1 MSRGVKWRLEWAFFL
16 GENGRRQY
24 NRLCKGCVHPCK
36 QSFRA
41 VVLDCPHFQSQRVKK
56 GVDKGGK
63 RNQAQTA
70 QIVGA
75 ILPHILRDTTTTTTP
90 AA

>member
-24 NRLCKGCVHPCK
+24 NRLCKGCIHPCK

-41 VVLDCPHFQSQRVKK
+41 VVLDCSHFQSQRVKK

-63 RNQAQTA
+63 RAK
-70 QIVGA
+70 
-75 ILPHILRDTTTTTTP
+75 
-90 AA
+90 

>member
-24 NRLCKGCVHPCK
+24 NRLFKGCVHPCK

-41 VVLDCPHFQSQRVKK
+41 VVLDCPHFQPQRVKK

-63 RNQAQTA
+63 RAK
-70 QIVGA
+70 
-75 ILPHILRDTTTTTTP
+75 
-90 AA
+90 